1 MSALFKIKNFIAK
14 AMEWIC
20 VVIAAALTIVTT
32 GAVFLRYAMD
42 RTFIQQEEA
51 ITFMF
56 VAIVF
61 LGAPVVMNA
70 REHVSVTIF
79 QNFLPPVAQ
88 KVLTIFQYIAIIAVN
103 VLLIYASRVW
113 IATNMNFLTPG
124 LRIPYWTIYSLLPIS
139 CVLSAIIAFIDL
151 LGMLIPGA
159 DKKEETV

>member
-1 MSALFKIKNFIAK
+1 MSVLFKIKNYIAK
-14 AMEWIC
+14 TMEWIC
-20 VVIAAALTIVTT
+20 VVIAGALTLVTLC
-32 GAVFLRYAMD
+32 AVFLRYALD
-42 RTFIQQEEA
+42 KTFIQQEEA

-79 QNFLPPVAQ
+79 QNFLPPFAQ
-88 KVLTIFQYIAIIAVN
+88 KILTIFQYIVIIAVN
-103 VLLIYASRVW
+103 IVLIHASRVW
-113 IATNMNFLTPG
+113 IATNMNFPTPG

-139 CVLSAIIAFIDL
+139 CVLSGIVAFIDL

-159 DKKEETV
+159 DKKEEIE